1 MIDNKLMLVVGPYE
15 NQEPAN
21 ITIVKNFV
29 KIVLLVEQL
38 IAIGFILKKCLIS
51 EINYI
56 TLKEIRE
63 MPRSTKLSW
72 GNY

>member
-51 EINYI
+51 ETNYI
-56 TLKEIRE
+56 ILREIRE
-63 MPRSTKLSW
+63 MLCLQ
-72 GNY
+72 N

>member
-1 MIDNKLMLVVGPYE
+1 MIDNKLMLVVGPDE

-51 EINYI
+51 ETNYI

-63 MPRSTKLSW
+63 ML
-72 GNY
+72 GVQN

>member
-1 MIDNKLMLVVGPYE
+1 MIDNKLMLVVGPDE

-51 EINYI
+51 ETNYI
-56 TLKEIRE
+56 ILREIRE
-63 MPRSTKLSW
+63 MLCLQ
-72 GNY
+72 N

>member
-1 MIDNKLMLVVGPYE
+1 MIDDKVMLVVGPDE

-51 EINYI
+51 ETNYI
-56 TLKEIRE
+56 ILKEIRE
-63 MPRSTKLSW
+63 MLCLQ
-72 GNY
+72 N

>member
-1 MIDNKLMLVVGPYE
+1 MIDNKLMLVVGPDE

-51 EINYI
+51 ETNYI
-56 TLKEIRE
+56 ILKEIRE
-63 MPRSTKLSW
+63 MLCLQ
-72 GNY
+72 N